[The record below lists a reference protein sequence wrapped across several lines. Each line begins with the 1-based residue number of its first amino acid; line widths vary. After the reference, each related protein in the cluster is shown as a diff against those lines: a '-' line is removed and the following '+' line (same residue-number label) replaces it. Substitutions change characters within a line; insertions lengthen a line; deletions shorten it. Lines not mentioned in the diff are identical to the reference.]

1 MAQQHARSGERVS
14 VLPLRERLA
23 ETRTSAVIKA
33 EQLEVV
39 RIVLM
44 AGKEMRGH
52 SAPGEITVLCLEGEI
67 VFRTPSS
74 EQTLRTGDFVHLGRG
89 EPHALKATLDSSALL
104 TICLAA

>member
-23 ETRTSAVIKA
+23 ETRTTAVIKA

-44 AGKEMRGH
+44 AGKEMREH
-52 SAPGEITVLCLEGEI
+52 SAPGEITVLCVEGEI

-74 EQTLRTGDFVHLGRG
+74 EQTLVAGDFVHLGRG
-89 EPHALKATLDSSALL
+89 VPHALKAVLDSSALL
-104 TICLAA
+104 TICLVS